1 MPSPE
6 AGGGPFV
13 SMTIDTSQPLGVDD
27 LKELSKELR
36 VDIIQMLVE
45 AGSGHPGGSLSAID
59 ALAALYFGG
68 ILKYR
73 ADDPHWADRDR
84 FVLSKGHCSPAMY
97 TTLARAGYF
106 PKDWLKTFRKFESRL
121 QGHVDRMRVPGVEA
135 SSGSLGQ
142 GLSIAVGFAITAKLD
157 KAPWRTYCM
166 LGDGESQAGQVWEAT
181 MSAPKFELDNLCAIV
196 DNNQV
201 QQTGKVED
209 VMPLT
214 PLSDKFKAFNWH
226 AIDIDGH
233 DHAQLLEAFK
243 EAQATKGK
251 PTAIVSHTIK
261 GKGVSWMELNP
272 DWHGKAPNA
281 EQAEKAIA
289 EILGKKP

>member
-1 MPSPE
+1 MPSPP
-6 AGGGPFV
+6 AGKV
-13 SMTIDTSQPLGVDD
+13 ISVANVDE
-27 LKELSKELR
+27 LKEISRDLR

-59 ALAALYFGG
+59 ALVCLYFGDV
-68 ILKYR
+68 LNYR
-73 ADDPHWADRDR
+73 ANEPHWPDRDR

-97 TTLARAGYF
+97 TVLARAGFF
-106 PKDWLKTFRKFESRL
+106 PHDWLKTFRKFESRL
-121 QGHVDRMRVPGVEA
+121 QGHVDRIRVPGVEA

-142 GLSIAVGFAITAKLD
+142 GLSIAVGMAIAAKLD
-157 KAPWRTYCM
+157 KASWRTYCM

-181 MSAPKFELDNLCAIV
+181 MSAPKFKLDNLCAIV

-201 QQTGKVED
+201 QQTGKVVD
-209 VMPLT
+209 IMDLT
-214 PLSDKFKAFNWH
+214 PLAEKFRAFNWH
-226 AIDIDGH
+226 AIDVDGH
-233 DHAQLLEAFK
+233 DHAAVLDALNEAK
-243 EAQATKGK
+243 NTKGK

-289 EILGKKP
+289 EILGKKS

>member
-1 MPSPE
+1 
-6 AGGGPFV
+6 
-13 SMTIDTSQPLGVDD
+13 MTMAIDTSRPLDVDE

-68 ILKYR
+68 ILRYR
-73 ADDPHWADRDR
+73 ADDPHWPDRDR

-97 TTLARAGYF
+97 TTLARAGFF
-106 PKDWLKTFRKFESRL
+106 PRDWLKTFRKFESRL
-121 QGHVDRMRVPGVEA
+121 QGHVDRLRVPGVEA
-135 SSGSLGQ
+135 STGSLGQ
-142 GLSIAVGFAITAKLD
+142 GLSIAVGFAIAAKLD
-157 KAPWRTYCM
+157 KADRRTYCM

-181 MSAPKFELDNLCAIV
+181 MSAPKFQLDNLCAIV

-201 QQTGKVED
+201 QQTGKVEEI
-209 VMPLT
+209 MPLT
-214 PLSDKFKAFNWH
+214 PLADKFRAFNWH
-226 AIDIDGH
+226 AIDVDGH
-233 DHAQLLEAFK
+233 DHAQLLDAFK
-243 EAQATKGK
+243 EAQATKGT
-251 PTAIVSHTIK
+251 PTAIISHTIK

-289 EILGKKP
+289 EIVGKAR